1 MNIRESHTS
10 SLANG
15 SDLLRHFVIT
25 PRRLFSCSRIVF
37 ALLMLAIPWSA
48 TAQETGEGSAGAAE
62 SELIELL
69 FVQHAATATL
79 KDGKLT
85 LDGVGDSVLYFSDRP
100 ARIVGREPLTAFLD
114 AWDQGDPSFAMV
126 PPNAVL
132 TVVRHH
138 EPLDLV
144 VVLKDPVL
152 NGDTLAYTVDVLD
165 GPSSGSAKEAALFID
180 AFGVRPGVGSPG
192 SPGLPGVAGVGSP
205 GTPGLPG
212 VAGVGSPGSPGSPGL
227 PGVAGVGSPGSPG
240 LPGVRHG
247 GRKSRRFVH

>member
-1 MNIRESHTS
+1 VNKLKLHIS
-10 SLANG
+10 SIAA
-15 SDLLRHFVIT
+15 
-25 PRRLFSCSRIVF
+25 VF
-37 ALLMLAIPWSA
+37 ALLMLAVSWPVA
-48 TAQETGEGSAGAAE
+48 AQESGDGSEAAAE
-62 SELIELL
+62 PELIELL
-69 FVQHAATATL
+69 FVQHAAAATL
-79 KDGKLT
+79 DDGKLT
-85 LDGVGDSVLYFSDRP
+85 LDGIGSSVLYFSDRP
-100 ARIVGREPLTAFLD
+100 ARIVGRESLTEFLD
-114 AWDQGDPSFAMV
+114 AWEQGDPSFASV

-152 NGDTLAYTVDVLD
+152 DGDTLVYTVDVLD
-165 GPSSGSAKEAALFID
+165 GPSSGSAEEAALFID
-180 AFGVRPGVGSPG
+180 AFGVRRGRGSPGSPGGPGIGSPG

-205 GTPGLPG
+205 GTPGPPG

-247 GRKSRRFVH
+247 HNEPRRFSR

>member
-1 MNIRESHTS
+1 MNKSQFH
-10 SLANG
+10 
-15 SDLLRHFVIT
+15 
-25 PRRLFSCSRIVF
+25 IVF
-37 ALLMLAIPWSA
+37 ALLTLAISWPV
-48 TAQETGEGSAGAAE
+48 TAQEIEDESEVAAE
-62 SELIELL
+62 PELIELL
-69 FVQHAATATL
+69 FVQHAAAATL
-79 KDGKLT
+79 EDNKLT
-85 LDGVGDSVLYFSDRP
+85 LDGIGNSVLYFSDRP
-100 ARIVGREPLTAFLD
+100 ARIVGREPLQAFLD
-114 AWDQGDPSFAMV
+114 AWEQGDPSFASV

-152 NGDTLAYTVDVLD
+152 DGDTLVYTVDVLD
-165 GPSSGSAKEAALFID
+165 GPSSGSAEEAALFID
-180 AFGVRPGVGSPG
+180 AFGVRPGRGSPGSPGGPGIGSPG

-205 GTPGLPG
+205 GTPGPPG

-247 GRKSRRFVH
+247 HNESRRFAR

>member
-1 MNIRESHTS
+1 
-10 SLANG
+10 
-15 SDLLRHFVIT
+15 LRHFVIT

-165 GPSSGSAKEAALFID
+165 GPSSGSAEDAALFID
-180 AFGVRPGVGSPG
+180 AFGVRPGVGSPGSPGGPGIGSPG

>member
-1 MNIRESHTS
+1 MNKSGMHFIFTL
-10 SLANG
+10 LA
-15 SDLLRHFVIT
+15 
-25 PRRLFSCSRIVF
+25 
-37 ALLMLAIPWSA
+37 LAISWPA
-48 TAQETGEGSAGAAE
+48 TADEIGEGGEVAAE
-62 SELIELL
+62 PEIIELL

-79 KDGKLT
+79 EDGTLT
-85 LDGVGDSVLYFSDRP
+85 LDGIGSSVLYFSDRP
-100 ARIVGREPLTAFLD
+100 ARVVGRESLAEFLE
-114 AWDQGDPSFAMV
+114 AWDQGDPSFATV

-152 NGDTLAYTVDVLD
+152 NGDTLVYTVDVLD
-165 GPSSGSAKEAALFID
+165 GPTSGSAQEAALFID
-180 AFGVRPGVGSPG
+180 SFGIRPGVGSPG

-205 GTPGLPG
+205 GTPGPPG
-212 VAGVGSPGSPGSPGL
+212 VAGVGSPGSPGSPGA

-247 GRKSRRFVH
+247 HKDTRRFAR